1 LVPAIDLGSI
11 DLEIAAEGN
20 ESDELKSG
28 DESGRIPVSTT
39 APTDTA
45 RHTRHIGAI
54 NGTYETD
61 PIPGTSGVTFVTL
74 TTLRFMSNRTIK
86 YNLRPMWYLRW
97 TFLGSGR

>member
-1 LVPAIDLGSI
+1 MVPAIDLGSI

-61 PIPGTSGVTFVTL
+61 PIPGTSGVTEQWTYPHALFE
-74 TTLRFMSNRTIK
+74 
-86 YNLRPMWYLRW
+86 RPTMTVELEKWN
-97 TFLGSGR
+97 